1 MCFLSSRACTACQ
14 PRVHLRAKR
23 RALTFSYLRWS
34 LSPLIVLVAPSCTY
48 LAGRHASAQ
57 RRRQAQRPQSRST
70 HFQSLVL
77 MLSFQPASHDT
88 YWLWITAFQLW
99 PGGGAGTGESLPMLM
114 MMSSAWMRRCVE
126 PAGQCK
132 RESAVASCP
141 HAP

>member
-1 MCFLSSRACTACQ
+1 MPALRVRHVSR
-14 PRVHLRAKR
+14 VRATR

-48 LAGRHASAQ
+48 LAGGHANAQ
-57 RRRQAQRPQSRST
+57 RQQAQRQQSRST

-114 MMSSAWMRRCVE
+114 MMSSAWMRRCVG
-126 PAGQCK
+126 PAGLCK
-132 RESAVASCP
+132 RESAIVSGP
-141 HAP
+141 HSP

>member
-1 MCFLSSRACTACQ
+1 MQSQQ
-14 PRVHLRAKR
+14 PH
-23 RALTFSYLRWS
+23 
-34 LSPLIVLVAPSCTY
+34 
-48 LAGRHASAQ
+48 
-57 RRRQAQRPQSRST
+57 SRST

-99 PGGGAGTGESLPMLM
+99 PGGGAGTGASLPMLM

-126 PAGQCK
+126 PSGLCK
-132 RESAVASCP
+132 SESAVASCP